1 MFLFKIQTYKS
12 SKLIFSSLLLFLLP
26 YFLLTSIFL
35 FSANIAY
42 GYNPSF
48 SWNANSEPDLIGYR
62 VFYRE
67 MGQQYDF
74 ENPDWEGT
82 ETSCTLFDLD
92 DNKTYFFVA
101 RAFNTDGLESEN
113 SVELS
118 KAASDPE
125 TSEPTPPSTSVS
137 DSGGGGG
144 CFIATAAFGSVMEPQ
159 VVSLRQ
165 FRDRFLLTNAPGK
178 IFVNLY
184 YTYSPPFAKFISA
197 HESLKKIGRWSLLLI
212 ICMSWMLLNLG
223 VLSTTMVFILVGS
236 FGWLCVKI
244 MKFRRL
250 STDS

>member
-1 MFLFKIQTYKS
+1 MFSLNIQIYKS
-12 SKLIFSSLLLFLLP
+12 FKLNFFSLLLFLLP
-26 YFLLTSIFL
+26 YFLFTITFIF
-35 FSANIAY
+35 SSNIVY
-42 GYNPSF
+42 GYSPSF
-48 SWNANSEPDLIGYR
+48 SWDANHEPDLAGYR

-67 MGQQYDF
+67 ANQQYDF
-74 ENPDWEGT
+74 DNPDWEGT
-82 ETSCTLFDLD
+82 ETSCTFNGLD
-92 DNKTYFFVA
+92 DYKEYFFVA
-101 RAFNTDGLESEN
+101 RSFNTDGLESEN

-118 KAASDPE
+118 KAA
-125 TSEPTPPSTSVS
+125 SEPTPPSTSVS

-197 HESLKKIGRWSLLLI
+197 HESLKKIGRWSLLPI